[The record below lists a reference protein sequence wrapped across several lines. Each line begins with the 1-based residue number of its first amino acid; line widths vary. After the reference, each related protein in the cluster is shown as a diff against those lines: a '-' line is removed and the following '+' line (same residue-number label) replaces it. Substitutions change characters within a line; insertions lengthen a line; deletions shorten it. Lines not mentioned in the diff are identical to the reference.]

1 MTADP
6 TQTDPDKYKVL
17 FENHRVRVLEYR
29 DRPGDRTSPHRHPDS
44 VMYTL
49 SSFERR
55 LIHGDRQRDVRIEA
69 GRVNWVAA
77 QEHSGENFGATE
89 SHAIFVEPRSRRSRR
104 TPRRT
109 WIPAPADSG
118 TRRPSGPRL
127 PRRRRRDVCPGSPSR
142 PSPAF
147 RPASGAPGA
156 RRGASPAR

>member
-77 QEHSGENFGATE
+77 QEHSGENIGATE
-89 SHAIFVEPRSRRSRR
+89 SHAIFVELKE
-104 TPRRT
+104 
-109 WIPAPADSG
+109 PAQ
-118 TRRPSGPRL
+118 PS
-127 PRRRRRDVCPGSPSR
+127 D
-142 PSPAF
+142 
-147 RPASGAPGA
+147 APPDLDPCAG
-156 RRGASPAR
+156 